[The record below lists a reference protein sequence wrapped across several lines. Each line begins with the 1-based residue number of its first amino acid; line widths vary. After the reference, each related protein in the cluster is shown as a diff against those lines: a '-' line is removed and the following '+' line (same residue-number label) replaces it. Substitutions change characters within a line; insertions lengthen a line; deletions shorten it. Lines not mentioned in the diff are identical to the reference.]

1 MKTLK
6 KIIINK
12 NNMKITDTIRFIL
25 SLILLTIIWNNSH
38 WSVSLSLSFLL
49 INNEGIYFLLKQNNM
64 I

>member
-25 SLILLTIIWNNSH
+25 SLILLIIIWNNSH